1 MSRPSK
7 RRRRLSDSG
16 LDDWLMTYADMITLL
31 LCFFAVFLSVSVPKK
46 EMFLAA
52 QQKVLE
58 QFSTLKDQDII
69 VLPTPI
75 HSESGGLYNALPSF
89 VDQNHSGEGNLAA
102 QGMMGA
108 DGTRKGQSN
117 KKADFKEPK
126 GDRIIRM
133 EIPSAAFFAIGA
145 ATLSP
150 EGRALLHDL
159 LSKQLRPEVIA
170 DYQVTIEGHTDDS
183 PINTAQFP
191 SNWEL
196 STGRAASVVRFLIEN
211 GVPAQKL
218 RAAGYAD
225 VFPKMPNRDSAG
237 KPIPE
242 NQTQNR
248 RVVIKLEKIEKFDPE
263 NINTD
268 Q

>member
-1 MSRPSK
+1 MMRRNIK
-7 RRRRLSDSG
+7 RGRRLSDGG

-31 LCFFAVFLSVSVPKK
+31 LCFFAVFLSVSVPKR
-46 EMFLAA
+46 ERFEAA

-58 QFSTLKDQDII
+58 QFSVLKDKDVI
-69 VLPTPI
+69 VIPNPI

-89 VDQNHSGEGNLAA
+89 VDQHHSGEGNQADRGQL
-102 QGMMGA
+102 GA
-108 DGTRKGQSN
+108 DGTRKGQAQKNNDYN
-117 KKADFKEPK
+117 KPP
-126 GDRIIRM
+126 GDRIIQM
-133 EIPSAAFFAIGA
+133 EIPSAAFFAVGA
-145 ATLSP
+145 ANLSP
-150 EGRALLHDL
+150 EGQALLHDL
-159 LSKQLRPEVIA
+159 LAKQLKPEAIA

-237 KPIPE
+237 KAIPD
-242 NQTQNR
+242 NQSQNR
-248 RVVIKLEKIEKFDPE
+248 RVVIKLEKIEKFVPE
-263 NINTD
+263 SG